1 MRRVFVPLILV
12 LAAGNLN
19 GQKLTLW
26 YRQAATDWQTQALPL
41 GNGRL
46 GAMIFGGAQH
56 EHIQLN
62 ENSLWTGDEKDTGSY
77 QNLADLYIDL
87 EHGQT
92 ENYRRQLDLDSA
104 VHTIEYLCAG
114 TAYRREYFAS
124 VPAGVLVFRFTAS
137 KPGQYS
143 GTLKLADAHGAAA
156 IAGGAAI
163 TAAGKLV
170 NGLEYE
176 TRLQVIATGGTVSSS
191 DGSLR
196 IEKADAFTVLI
207 AAATNYAPS
216 WSSHWR
222 SGHPQIS
229 LPTAS
234 WADLKAAHIASYR
247 RLFRRVELDLGS
259 SADNLPTD
267 ERLLRYAAGAAD
279 PGLEALF
286 FQYGRYLLIS
296 SSQPGGLP
304 ANLQGLWNNSNNPPW
319 RSDYHSNINIQ
330 MNYWPAEVTNL
341 AECALP
347 FFDYVNSLRGVRSA
361 ATREHYGN
369 VRGWTVQ
376 TENNIFGAG
385 SFLWNPPGSAW
396 YAQHFWEHYAFTRDR
411 QFLGDTAYPVL
422 KEIVQFWQDHLVTR
436 DDGKLVSPDGWSP
449 EHGPHEPGVTY
460 DQELVWDLFT
470 NYLEAAAV
478 LDVDAADRAAVSAMR
493 DRLLKP
499 KIGAWGQLQEWPE
512 DRDDIRDEHRHVSH
526 LFALHPGRQISP
538 VSTPD
543 LAEAARV
550 TLKARG
556 DKSTGWA
563 MAWRISFWA
572 RLLDGDHA
580 HALLRNLM
588 HLAGKG
594 EGGVYQNLF
603 DTHPP
608 FQIDGNFGATA
619 GIAEML
625 LQSHAG
631 EVQLLPALPRA
642 WPDGSV
648 KGLKARGNI
657 TVDLR
662 WRAGRLASATLV
674 SPAGQ
679 QVKVRTDGEVRV
691 LTLQPGKAVEL
702 QDSPRPNGR

>member
-538 VSTPD
+538 VSTPG

-588 HLAGKG
+588 HLAGKEIG
-594 EGGVYQNLF
+594 
-603 DTHPP
+603 
-608 FQIDGNFGATA
+608 
-619 GIAEML
+619 
-625 LQSHAG
+625 
-631 EVQLLPALPRA
+631 RA
-642 WPDGSV
+642 HV
-648 KGLKARGNI
+648 
-657 TVDLR
+657 
-662 WRAGRLASATLV
+662 
-674 SPAGQ
+674 
-679 QVKVRTDGEVRV
+679 
-691 LTLQPGKAVEL
+691 
-702 QDSPRPNGR
+702 